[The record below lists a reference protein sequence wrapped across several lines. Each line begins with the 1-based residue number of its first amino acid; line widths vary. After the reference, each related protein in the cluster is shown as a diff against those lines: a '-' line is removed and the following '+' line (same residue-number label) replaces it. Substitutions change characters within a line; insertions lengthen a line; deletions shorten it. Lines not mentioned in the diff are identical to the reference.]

1 MIGGHHHHDGGA
13 KLLGLACAGDGDVG
27 GEMADRHDHRDAAV
41 DMFKAQAGQMGPLG
55 IGNQELFRKVRQNAD
70 AVTALIDHAV
80 DHPPHAVIIDGTSL
94 GERGRRYRP
103 DAGIRTGGHGLVVL
117 LGPARQ
123 GAI

>member
-1 MIGGHHHHDGGA
+1 
-13 KLLGLACAGDGDVG
+13 
-27 GEMADRHDHRDAAV
+27 MADRHDHRDAAV

-55 IGNQELFRKVRQNAD
+55 VGNQELFRKVRQNAD
-70 AVTALIDHAV
+70 AVTALINHAV

-103 DAGIRTGGHGLVVL
+103 DAGIGTGGHGLVVL